1 MTVSETLKAMA
12 KLAWSKQIKGQ
23 TLKRN
28 SLLMPMLMFF
38 DQIRKQQPVLD
49 TEALRAAAIEKIFD
63 HLDRISDNGRGK
75 TTREA
80 VEEIANLFFNGLIE
94 NNYNG
99 KIHRI
104 ISDEKDLKAAYLF
117 YLRSHIGKKEENK

>member
-1 MTVSETLKAMA
+1 MTVSEILKAMA
-12 KLAWSKQIKGQ
+12 EIAWTKQIKGQ

-49 TEALRAAAIEKIFD
+49 IAALEAAVNEKIFN

-75 TTREA
+75 ATREA
-80 VEEIANLFFNGLIE
+80 IEKLANLFFKELIE
-94 NNYNG
+94 NSYHG

-117 YLRSHIGKKEENK
+117 YLRSHIGKKEESK

>member
-1 MTVSETLKAMA
+1 MTVSEILKAMA
-12 KLAWSKQIKGQ
+12 EIAWTKQIKGQ

-49 TEALRAAAIEKIFD
+49 IAALEAAVSEKIFN

-75 TTREA
+75 STREA
-80 VEEIANLFFNGLIE
+80 IEKIANLFFKELIE
-94 NNYNG
+94 KSYHG

-117 YLRSHIGKKEENK
+117 YLRSHIGKKEESK